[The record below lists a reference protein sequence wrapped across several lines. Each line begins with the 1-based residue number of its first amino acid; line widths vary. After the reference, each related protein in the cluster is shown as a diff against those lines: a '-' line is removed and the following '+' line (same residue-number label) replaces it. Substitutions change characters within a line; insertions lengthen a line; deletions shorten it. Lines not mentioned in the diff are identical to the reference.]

1 MESDQAIAAFS
12 ALSQATRLDI
22 LRYLVAAEPAGAR
35 PGELSRDLELRP
47 NTLSANL
54 TILLNAGLVCRR
66 RDGRDVIYTAN
77 AKGLKALISFLLQD
91 CCGGRPELCQP
102 AIDAVAI
109 AS

>member
-1 MESDQAIAAFS
+1 MESDQALAAFS

-22 LRYLVAAEPAGAR
+22 LRYLVAAEPTGAR
-35 PGELSRDLELRP
+35 PADLSRDLQVRP

-54 TILLNAGLVCRR
+54 TILLNAGLVSRR
-66 RDGRDVIYTAN
+66 RDGREVIYTAN
-77 AKGLKALISFLLQD
+77 AKGLQALISFLLKD

-102 AIDAVAI
+102 AIDAAAI